1 MEGWSIC
8 VLRKKID
15 TFVER
20 PKSMIID
27 GEDFKP
33 GQQMLK
39 QKLYFAIEQ
48 NNMRLNVTPIVKKEA
63 AMIETER
70 NFR

>member
-1 MEGWSIC
+1 
-8 VLRKKID
+8 
-15 TFVER
+15 
-20 PKSMIID
+20 MIID

-48 NNMRLNVTPIVKKEA
+48 NNRRLNETPIVKKEA
-63 AMIETER
+63 TMIETER